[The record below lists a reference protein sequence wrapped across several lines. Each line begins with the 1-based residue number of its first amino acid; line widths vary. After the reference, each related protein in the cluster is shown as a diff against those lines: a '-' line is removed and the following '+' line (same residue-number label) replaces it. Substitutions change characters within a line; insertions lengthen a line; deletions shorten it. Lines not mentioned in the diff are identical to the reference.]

1 MDHQIHAYT
10 DEINPVS
17 QLIEDEKKT
26 TTYDVGNPG
35 SGLIQAQKWWVL
47 AG

>member
-26 TTYDVGNPG
+26 TTYDVE
-35 SGLIQAQKWWVL
+35 IQVL
-47 AG
+47 A

>member
-10 DEINPVS
+10 DEINAVS

-26 TTYDVGNPG
+26 TTTYDVGNIPFI
-35 SGLIQAQKWWVL
+35 SAFPF
-47 AG
+47 